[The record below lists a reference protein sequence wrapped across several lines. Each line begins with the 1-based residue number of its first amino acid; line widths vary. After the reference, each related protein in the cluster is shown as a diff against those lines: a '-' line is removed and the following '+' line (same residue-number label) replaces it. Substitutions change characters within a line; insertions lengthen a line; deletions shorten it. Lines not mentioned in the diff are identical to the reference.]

1 MLVAAPM
8 EDLRASQLGEL
19 PQPSTPARLPATPA
33 TASSALEPMDTKSRH
48 LAQRQL
54 ISMLQAHKRWGE
66 ATSRGKQT
74 MSSTINQ
81 LLLLREVKN
90 GGDWGAL
97 TAFDRL
103 PERVAVQLQRRAARH
118 LAKLTATHEELCAQ
132 FEQMRFAAQQLR
144 QLQDDLANSAPAG
157 ALQPPALLV
166 DHVLSISCAVKYA
179 REFVAMYSKE
189 LVAKSLLLNA
199 LTLELG
205 RHTESDHIG
214 QDDEDDE
221 DEDEGDQRISR
232 DLGEVY
238 VSSWMLQPMLCTAR
252 VALIMA
258 AFKSEVRFR
267 VKAQQSFTLL
277 RRRSCALDALGG
289 TPG

>member
-1 MLVAAPM
+1 M
-8 EDLRASQLGEL
+8 EELRASQLGGM
-19 PQPSTPARLPATPA
+19 PQPSTPARVSAAPAA
-33 TASSALEPMDTKSRH
+33 ASSALEPMDTKSRH
-48 LAQRQL
+48 VAQRQL

-74 MSSTINQ
+74 MSATINQ

-90 GGDWGAL
+90 GGDWGVL

-118 LAKLTATHEELCAQ
+118 LAKLTAAHEELCAQ

-144 QLQDDLANSAPAG
+144 QLQDDLANSAPPG
-157 ALQPPALLV
+157 APQPPALLV
-166 DHVLSISCAVKYA
+166 DHVLSISCAVNYA
-179 REFVAMYSKE
+179 RELVAMYSKE
-189 LVAKSLLLNA
+189 LVAKSMLLSA
-199 LTLELG
+199 LTVELG
-205 RHTESDHIG
+205 RHTEFG
-214 QDDEDDE
+214 AQEDDDDE
-221 DEDEGDQRISR
+221 DEDEGDHRINR

-238 VSSWMLQPMLCTAR
+238 VSSWMLQPMVCTAR

-267 VKAQQSFTLL
+267 VNARQSFTLL
-277 RRRSCALDALGG
+277 RLRSCALDALGR
-289 TPG
+289 TTR